1 MTASHS
7 RFLLVVEDSDED
19 FDTLLDAARRTGLKH
34 EIRRAATADDCLRLL
49 GEWERER
56 LPEPALVLLDLNT
69 PGTDGRDALRMIRQN
84 DRLRRLPIVVL
95 STSANPRDV
104 EFCYAEGANAYHTK
118 PLDYAAHLQMLSEIF
133 DYWVHRVTLPP
144 PSPLTR

>member
-1 MTASHS
+1 MTAAHCP
-7 RFLLVVEDSDED
+7 FLLVVEDSDED
-19 FDTLLDAARRTGLKH
+19 FDTVLDAARRIGLKH

-56 LPEPALVLLDLNT
+56 LPDPALVLLDLNT
-69 PGTDGRDALRMIRQN
+69 PGTDGREALRIIRQN
-84 DRLRRLPIVVL
+84 DRLRTLPLVIL

-118 PLDYAAHLQMLSEIF
+118 PVDHPAHLQVLGEIL
-133 DYWVHRVTLPP
+133 DYWIHHVTLPT
-144 PSPLTR
+144 PSC

>member
-56 LPEPALVLLDLNT
+56 LPDPALVLLDLNT

-133 DYWVHRVTLPP
+133 DYWVHHVTLPP

>member
-1 MTASHS
+1 MTAAH
-7 RFLLVVEDSDED
+7 FPFVLAVEDSDED
-19 FDTLLDAARRTGLKH
+19 FDTVLDAARRAGLKH
-34 EIRRAATADDCLRLL
+34 EIRRAATADDCLRML

-69 PGTDGRDALRMIRQN
+69 PGTDGREALRIIRKN
-84 DRLRRLPIVVL
+84 DRLRTLPLVIL

-118 PLDYAAHLQMLSEIF
+118 PVEHPAHLQVLEEIF
-133 DYWVHRVTLPP
+133 DYWLHRVIL
-144 PSPLTR
+144 PSPSR